1 MKDGHLRILLAGN
14 PNSGKT
20 TIFNELSGMRA
31 KVGNYAGVTVER
43 KTGSFSAGGR
53 EIEVEDLPG
62 VYTLSASS
70 AEEKIAADAI
80 SAGDFDL
87 IVNVVD
93 SSNFERNLFLTM
105 QLAEMKMPMIVA
117 LNMSD
122 ELEKEGKFIDTP
134 ALSAALGV
142 PVIKTTGFDRRSIA
156 DLKNFIAKNAL
167 SCPSRALP
175 VEVGGRQYPDAEN
188 RGNFARALRRPARA
202 VQIVFRLDGG
212 QVPRKGPVGHRF
224 RARAGPAHIR
234 SRKGARSRARSADG
248 RDLRIARRRGQIQDY
263 RQHLHAVP
271 QNALPRAL

>member
-156 DLKNFIAKNAL
+156 ELKNFIAKTR
-167 SCPSRALP
+167 S
-175 VEVGGRQYPDAEN
+175 
-188 RGNFARALRRPARA
+188 PAR
-202 VQIVFRLDGG
+202 
-212 QVPRKGPVGHRF
+212 PRTSRGSR
-224 RARAGPAHIR
+224 RATI
-234 SRKGARSRARSADG
+234 S
-248 RDLRIARRRGQIQDY
+248 
-263 RQHLHAVP
+263 
-271 QNALPRAL
+271 